1 MKPSAPNAPND
12 QSGMIVWIDA
22 TGAAPT
28 PPVLGLGLVER
39 HLHAL
44 RAIKPAPTRVLIDL
58 APGQTRPPLP
68 DRRLHRLAIEWRVD
82 GRPFAERCAA
92 AFGEA
97 GGQAILLLDGAT
109 LADPRLH
116 RTLAERAVPTAV
128 ESRETGERAGM
139 VLLTSTVAPDLLA
152 RCADVSALTHA
163 LVESK
168 QAQSLPDDAFAG
180 FVRRLRRTLP
190 YYVFRVDDAAR
201 AAKIERFLFWSNYKG
216 STDIFTRYVYPP
228 LVWIMVRP
236 LARLRIHPNWV
247 TLVSIVFALAAVPLW
262 ATGHFIPG
270 FILAYA
276 MSVLDSVDGK
286 LARLTFTDSE
296 LGNLMD
302 HGLDMVHPPLWYI
315 AWAYGLGI
323 AAEGWGSSL
332 GRAAIAIVACYAL
345 DRVVL
350 KIYPK
355 IFGRAFHTHS
365 RMDGIVRSF
374 IARRNISLPI
384 FTLGWLIG
392 LGREAFYLIAAWQAA
407 TLAYHASRTFW
418 ILAIER
424 ARHKG
429 RAPSEVG
436 IKTVGLE

>member
-1 MKPSAPNAPND
+1 
-12 QSGMIVWIDA
+12 MIVWIDA
-22 TGAAPT
+22 TGTAGSPA
-28 PPVLGLGLVER
+28 VFGLGLVER

-44 RAIKPAPTRVLIDL
+44 RMLKPAPTRVVIDL
-58 APGQTRPPLP
+58 APGQAKPALP
-68 DRRLHRLAIEWRVD
+68 DRRLHRLPIEWRED
-82 GRPFAERCAA
+82 ARPFAERCAA
-92 AFGEA
+92 AIAAA
-97 GGQAILLLDGAT
+97 GGQPVLLLDGAT

-116 RTLAERAVPTAV
+116 RTLAERKIPTAV
-128 ESRETGERAGM
+128 ESRDAGERAGLL
-139 VLLTSTVAPDLLA
+139 LLTGAAPSALPD
-152 RCADVSALTHA
+152 RCTDVSALAHS
-163 LVESK
+163 LVETG
-168 QAQSLPDDAFAG
+168 QVQPLPDDAFTG

-216 STDIFTRYVYPP
+216 STDVFTRYVYPP
-228 LVWIMVRP
+228 LVWLMVRP

-247 TLVSIVFALAAVPLW
+247 TLVSILFALAAVPLW
-262 ATGHFIPG
+262 ASGHFISG
-270 FILAYA
+270 FVLAYA

-296 LGNLMD
+296 LGNYLD
-302 HGLDMVHPPLWYI
+302 HGLDMVHPPLWYV

-323 AAEGWGSSL
+323 AAEGWDSTL
-332 GRAAIAIVACYAL
+332 GHAAIAIVACYAL

-355 IFGRAFHTHS
+355 VFGRAFHTHS

-384 FTLGWLIG
+384 FTVGWLAG
-392 LGREAFYLIAAWQAA
+392 LGREAFYLIVAWQAA
-407 TLAYHASRTFW
+407 TLAYHAGRTFW

-424 ARHKG
+424 AQHKG
-429 RAPSEVG
+429 PRGPSEVG
-436 IKTVGLE
+436 VKTVGVD

>member
-1 MKPSAPNAPND
+1 
-12 QSGMIVWIDA
+12 MIVWIDA
-22 TGAAPT
+22 AGTART
-28 PPVLGLGLVER
+28 PVIFGLGLLER

-44 RAIKPAPTRVLIDL
+44 RLIKPQPTRILIDL
-58 APGQTRPPLP
+58 APGQSKPVLP
-68 DRRLHRLAIEWRVD
+68 DKRLHHLPIEWRED
-82 GRPFAERCAA
+82 ARPFGERCASA
-92 AFGEA
+92 L
-97 GGQAILLLDGAT
+97 GQSNGLPILLLDGAT

-116 RTLAERAVPTAV
+116 RTLAERETPTAI
-128 ESRETGERAGM
+128 ESREAGDRAGLL
-139 VLLTSTVAPDLLA
+139 LLTAAVEPDLLA
-152 RCADVSALTHA
+152 RCADVSALTRA
-163 LVESK
+163 MVEAGK
-168 QAQSLPDDAFAG
+168 VQPLPDDAFTG

-190 YYVFRVDDAAR
+190 YYAFRVEDTAR

-228 LVWIMVRP
+228 LVWLLVRP

-247 TLVSIVFALAAVPLW
+247 TLVSILFALTAVPLW
-262 ATGHFIPG
+262 ATGHFISG

-296 LGNLMD
+296 LGNYLD
-302 HGLDMVHPPLWYI
+302 HGLDMVHPPLWYA

-323 AAEGWGSSL
+323 AAQGWGSDL
-332 GRAAIAIVACYAL
+332 GHAAIAIIACYAV

-384 FTLGWLIG
+384 FTIGWLIG
-392 LGREAFYLIAAWQAA
+392 LGRPAFYLIVAWQAA
-407 TLAYHASRTFW
+407 TLAYHAGRTFW

-424 ARHKG
+424 AQHKS

-436 IKTVGLE
+436 VKTVGLD

>member
-1 MKPSAPNAPND
+1 
-12 QSGMIVWIDA
+12 MIVWIDA
-22 TGAAPT
+22 TGAAHAPA
-28 PPVLGLGLVER
+28 VFGLSLVER

-44 RAIKPAPTRVLIDL
+44 RMMKPAPARVLIDL
-58 APGQTRPPLP
+58 APGQARPDLP
-68 DRRLHRLAIEWRVD
+68 DKRLLRLPIEWRED
-82 GRPFAERCAA
+82 ARPFAERCAA
-92 AFGEA
+92 VLGETA
-97 GGQAILLLDGAT
+97 GAPILLLDGAT

-116 RTLAERAVPTAV
+116 RTLAERAASTAV
-128 ESRETGERAGM
+128 ESRDAGERAGM
-139 VLLTSTVAPDLLA
+139 LLLAGPVAPDLLA
-152 RCADVSALTHA
+152 RSTDVSALA
-163 LVESK
+163 RAAVEAGE
-168 QAQSLPDDAFAG
+168 AQPLPDDAFTG

-190 YYVFRVDDAAR
+190 YYIFRIEDAAR

-228 LVWIMVRP
+228 LVWLAVRP
-236 LARLRIHPNWV
+236 LARMRVHPNWV
-247 TLVSIVFALAAVPLW
+247 TIVSIVFALAAVPLW
-262 ATGHFIPG
+262 ATGHFVSG
-270 FILAYA
+270 FVLAYA

-296 LGNLMD
+296 LGNYLD
-302 HGLDMVHPPLWYI
+302 HGLDMVHPPLWYVS
-315 AWAYGLGI
+315 WAYGLGI
-323 AAEGWGSSL
+323 AAEGWDSTL
-332 GRAAIAIVACYAL
+332 GHAAIAIVACYAL

-392 LGREAFYLIAAWQAA
+392 LARPAFYLIVAWQAA
-407 TLAYHASRTFW
+407 TLAYHAGRTFW

-424 ARHKG
+424 AQHKPRG
-429 RAPSEVG
+429 PAEVG
-436 IKTVGLE
+436 VKRVGVD